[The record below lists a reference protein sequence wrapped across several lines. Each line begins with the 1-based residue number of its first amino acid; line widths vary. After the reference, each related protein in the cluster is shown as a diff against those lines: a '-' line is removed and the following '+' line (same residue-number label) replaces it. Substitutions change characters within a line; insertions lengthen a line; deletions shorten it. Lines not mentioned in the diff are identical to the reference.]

1 MNKQKT
7 RHKKI
12 IELLESKNELDVNQA
27 CDIFNVSP
35 ATIRRDFSNL
45 LNNKEIRKTWGGLT
59 MASKSESQDKM
70 SSIARRQLLY
80 STEKQKIAQKAASF
94 VKDGDVIIID
104 GGTTTY
110 FMIPYLAKKN
120 IKVITNS
127 ILIAYYMDKDRL
139 NKFGGAEIF
148 LTGGFIYPNSELL
161 VGPQAIA
168 NIKLYHANCA
178 FLSVGGLELDL
189 ATNSNQLVVETE
201 RAMIEQCEKVII
213 LADSSKFGKKSMNK
227 MCDLKEVDVL
237 ITNHDKKNADMIEE
251 MKRLGTNII
260 EVV

>member
-12 IELLESKNELDVNQA
+12 VELLKSKNELDVNQA
-27 CDIFNVSP
+27 CEIFKVSP

-45 LNNKEIRKTWGGLT
+45 LNNKEISKTWGGLT

-70 SSIARRQLLY
+70 SSIAHRQLLY
-80 STEKQKIAQKAASF
+80 STEKQKIAKKAASF

-168 NIKLYHANCA
+168 NIKQYHADWA

-201 RAMIEQCEKVII
+201 RAMIEQCDKVIM

-237 ITNHDKKNADMIEE
+237 ITNYDEKNGNMLEK
-251 MKRLGTNII
+251 MKGLGTNII

>member
-12 IELLESKNELDVNQA
+12 IDLLKSKNELDVNQA
-27 CDIFNVSP
+27 CEIFNVSP
-35 ATIRRDFSNL
+35 ATIRRDFSYL

-59 MASKSESQDKM
+59 LVSKSEPQDDM
-70 SSIARRQLLY
+70 DSIAQRQSLH
-80 STEKQKIAQKAASF
+80 STEKQKIAEKAASF
-94 VKDGDVIIID
+94 VNDGDVIIID
-104 GGTTTY
+104 GGTTTF
-110 FMIPYLAKKN
+110 FMVPYLAKKN

-127 ILIAYYMDKDRL
+127 ILIAYFMDKDRL

-168 NIKLYHANCA
+168 NIKQYHVDWA
-178 FLSVGGLELDL
+178 FLSVGGLELNL

-201 RAMIEQCEKVII
+201 RAMIEQCEKVIM

-237 ITNHDKKNADMIEE
+237 ITNHDESNRDMLERMKKSG
-251 MKRLGTNII
+251 LNII
-260 EVV
+260 EVA